1 MELRKI
7 GIIGGTGLE
16 NTDFLE
22 FTDAVEF
29 SNKNGE
35 VSSKISRGKIGEIE
49 VFIISRHGRNHE
61 FSPSNINY
69 KANIMALKDLGCDA
83 ILALTACG
91 SLQEQYKPGDFFF
104 PDQFI
109 DWTKNRQNT
118 IFDGANVVHTP
129 MNEPFS
135 EFLRFN
141 LEKACKELCFDHQVG
156 GNIITIE
163 GPRFSSK
170 AESLLFRSFGCDII
184 NMTTSTECILANE
197 LEIPYQSIAMV
208 TDYDCWKDS
217 EEPVSM
223 DAILEVMKENSIKAI
238 TLIKR
243 TLEILGR

>member
-1 MELRKI
+1 MEISKI

-16 NTDFLE
+16 NTDFLD
-22 FTDAVEF
+22 FTDSLEF

-35 VSSKISRGKIGEIE
+35 VSSTVSRGKIEEIE
-49 VFIISRHGRNHE
+49 VFIISRHGNNHE

-69 KANIMALKDLGCDA
+69 KANMMALKDLGCDA

-91 SLQEQYKPGDFFF
+91 SLQEKYKPGDFFF

-109 DWTKNRQNT
+109 DWTRNRKNT
-118 IFDGANVVHTP
+118 IFDGANVVHTS

-135 EFLRFN
+135 EFLRLKLAN
-141 LEKACKELCFDHQVG
+141 ACSELRFDHQVG

-170 AESLLFRSFGCDII
+170 AESQLFRSFGCDII

-197 LEIPYQSIAMV
+197 LEIPYQSIAMI
-208 TDYDCWKDS
+208 TDYDCWRDT

-238 TLIKR
+238 ALIKR
-243 TLEILGR
+243 TLETLNR